1 MPTNE
6 KRFVLDTSTLISA
19 ALNKRGKPRKA
30 VVYAARHGLLLAS
43 YETFDELE
51 TRLQRPKFAPYLHE
65 EDRDVFINWMYGL
78 TSLIPITETVRVC
91 RDPEDDK
98 FLNVA
103 VSGHADAI
111 ISSDR
116 DLQVLHP
123 FRGIPILSPAQFLEW
138 VQPSS

>member
-6 KRFVLDTSTLISA
+6 KRFVLDTSTLIIA

-30 VVYAARHGLLLAS
+30 VVYAARNGLLLAS

-51 TRLQRPKFAPYLHE
+51 TRLKRPKFAPYLHE

-78 TSLIPITETVRVC
+78 TS
-91 RDPEDDK
+91 
-98 FLNVA
+98 F
-103 VSGHADAI
+103 
-111 ISSDR
+111 
-116 DLQVLHP
+116 
-123 FRGIPILSPAQFLEW
+123 IPILSPAQFLEW